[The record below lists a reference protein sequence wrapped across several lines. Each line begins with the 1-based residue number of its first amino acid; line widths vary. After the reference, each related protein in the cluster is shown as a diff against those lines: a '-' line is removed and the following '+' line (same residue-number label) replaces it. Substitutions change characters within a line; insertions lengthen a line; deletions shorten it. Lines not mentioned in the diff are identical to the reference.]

1 MDNIIIKSKNRFG
14 EIFDFSNIKYV
25 NTNTKIKI
33 KCNVHNIE
41 INILPFNHISQ
52 KYGGCSLCR
61 KNDKNKIQLNKNEI
75 LKDVN
80 IVTYKNLY
88 FISSHGRCFSKR
100 TNKELSS
107 RLNSGYKVVGL
118 WNDEYV
124 EKEKLF
130 IHYLVYISFK
140 NDYNKNNV
148 IDHIDGN
155 KLNNNTSNLRCIT
168 QSENI
173 VNAYKNNYNMNKQE
187 IIQAFDK
194 NNILIKEFDKTIDAM
209 NFINH
214 KNRCSIYNCLKGI
227 TKTAGGYIWK
237 YKDNNNKNIKNNIDN
252 LDGYINIGLI
262 DDNDFSN
269 YYINKEGKIINNKY
283 KNRSVKLFTNANGYE
298 VVYLYFSNKEKKH
311 FRVHRLLGK
320 LFLKNGNKYY
330 NDSKYVVNHTDENKK
345 NNKINNLEWVTYKE
359 NTNHSCAKKVAKI
372 DINTN
377 KIIKI
382 YNSITDAYKD
392 IGQKRSSLISKVCI
406 GKEKGRKTIYGFKW
420 KYVE

>member
-194 NNILIKEFDKTIDAM
+194 TIDAM

-330 NDSKYVVNHTDENKK
+330 NDSKYVVNHKDENKK